1 MGGMRSARTAR
12 TARPTALLSAV
23 ATLLAAL
30 FFCLGQAGP
39 GSGAAL
45 EHTAHRAEGGF
56 AASSSPA
63 AGTTRTDAPAVGL
76 AAGTTRTDAPA
87 VGLAAGTART
97 DAPAD
102 PATAYS
108 CPYDRGDCGIYPHL
122 GPAVLTAQ
130 PQDAPP
136 AAAGLPRGSAADR
149 LAGGPPHTG
158 ALPRAPDLHAL
169 QVQRT

>member
-1 MGGMRSARTAR
+1 MGGIRSARTAH

-30 FFCLGQAGP
+30 FFCLGQAGT
-39 GSGAAL
+39 GSAAAR

-56 AASSSPA
+56 AASASPAVGHA
-63 AGTTRTDAPAVGL
+63 AGTTRTA
-76 AAGTTRTDAPA
+76 
-87 VGLAAGTART
+87 
-97 DAPAD
+97 APAD
-102 PATAYS
+102 PATAYG

-136 AAAGLPRGSAADR
+136 AAAGLPRGSAAHR
-149 LAGGPPHTG
+149 AAGGPPRTG

-169 QVQRT
+169 QVLRT

>member
-87 VGLAAGTART
+87 
-97 DAPAD
+97 D

>member
-63 AGTTRTDAPAVGL
+63 AGTT
-76 AAGTTRTDAPA
+76 
-87 VGLAAGTART
+87 RT